1 MRLRVA
7 TFNVENL
14 SARWR
19 FADAQR
25 GESAAALSPSGMT

>member
-7 TFNVENL
+7 TFNVEKL

-19 FADAQR
+19 FAEAQR
-25 GESAAALSPSGMT
+25 GKSAAALSPAG